1 MEVEQIDVV
10 SYSGS
15 KGDERPLTFVHQEF
29 RIDVLEILDQ
39 WVEERLGDKVRK
51 RYFRVKG
58 SDGNIHRLYYDEN
71 ILQWYYE
78 L

>member
-15 KGDERPLTFVHQEF
+15 KGDERPLTFIRRGF

-39 WVEERLGDKVRK
+39 WVEEGSGDKVRK

-71 ILQWYYE
+71 IRQWYYE